1 MLYKLYLLA
10 GFILLAVSL
19 YKLKQSFDFISKSER
34 AIGTVT
40 SMEEIDDA
48 YSPVFT
54 VKTKENGEIIYHH
67 AAASKPASWDI
78 GEEAIFLYN
87 PENPDSATLMSYFW
101 LFNWTIV
108 FMGSAI
114 PLIIVGAGYYF
125 LKPLISWPDKNN
137 T

>member
-10 GFILLAVSL
+10 GLILFIVSL
-19 YKLKQSFDFISKSER
+19 YKLKQSIDFISISER

-40 SMEEIDDA
+40 SLEEIDGA

-54 VKTKENGEIIYHH
+54 VKTKENGQIIYHH
-67 AAASKPASWDI
+67 ASASNPAGWDV

-87 PENPDSATLMSYFW
+87 PQNPRSATLMSYFW
-101 LFNWTIV
+101 LFSWVIC
-108 FMGSAI
+108 FMVIAI
-114 PLIIVGAGYYF
+114 PLIIVGGGYYF
-125 LKPLISWPDKNN
+125 LHPLVRWPDKSY